1 MMFPL
6 RPEHQLTAPP
16 VKLVRTLKTFM
27 RVSGREYHR
36 ANSMIIQPAVRTST
50 LYLRNHP
57 KGNIIEALDDDVL
70 SRSGS
75 PTQHRSSKKADL
87 TSRFFYVW
95 ILVYSADARCR
106 VISSGQG
113 HQLSTGTVKSR
124 LHQSAFLRLKTVVS
138 CLLSRQFTL
147 VLIRRKILTSIVG
160 CSIPVRATNSA
171 PEQ

>member
-106 VISSGQG
+106 VISSGQS
-113 HQLSTGTVKSR
+113 HQLDTGAVKEPTSPVGSFTSESWR
-124 LHQSAFLRLKTVVS
+124 RTRNYELHRT
-138 CLLSRQFTL
+138 
-147 VLIRRKILTSIVG
+147 
-160 CSIPVRATNSA
+160 
-171 PEQ
+171 